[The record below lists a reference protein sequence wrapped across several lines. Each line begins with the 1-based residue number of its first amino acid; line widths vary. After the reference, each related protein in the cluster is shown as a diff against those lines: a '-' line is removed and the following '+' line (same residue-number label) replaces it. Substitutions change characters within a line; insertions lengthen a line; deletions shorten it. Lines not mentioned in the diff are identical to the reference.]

1 MFSVFFFFKQ
11 KTAYEMRISDWS
23 SDVCSSD
30 LTMVQPQYIRLSVF
44 PTHTHHGI
52 KIRLLKARVA
62 PVPRSVVMPL
72 PLAPDRASFVVR
84 PASLLDERRVLG
96 TRDMVDACRK
106 IPRDRDSM
114 LRTLMVEAAILRQW

>member
-1 MFSVFFFFKQ
+1 
-11 KTAYEMRISDWS
+11 
-23 SDVCSSD
+23 
-30 LTMVQPQYIRLSVF
+30 MVQAQYIRLSVF

-96 TRDMVDACRK
+96 TRAMVDACRK
-106 IPRDRDSM
+106 ITRDRDSM
-114 LRTLMVEAAILRQW
+114 LRTLMVEAAIRTAEHTYELQQLIRIQY

>member
-1 MFSVFFFFKQ
+1 MYIDFTHAFLFVLHISLTFVYFFVSSRRRHTRCALVTGVQ
-11 KTAYEMRISDWS
+11 TCALPIS
-23 SDVCSSD
+23 
-30 LTMVQPQYIRLSVF
+30 
-44 PTHTHHGI
+44 
-52 KIRLLKARVA
+52 
-62 PVPRSVVMPL
+62 L

>member
-1 MFSVFFFFKQ
+1 
-11 KTAYEMRISDWS
+11 
-23 SDVCSSD
+23 
-30 LTMVQPQYIRLSVF
+30 MVQPQYIRLSVF

-106 IPRDRDSM
+106 IPRARDSM
-114 LRTLMVEAAILRQW
+114 LRTRSAARRVGKAGVSTCRTRWSPEH